1 MTLED
6 ISTTFDILYN
16 NISSGQAPGLTEGE
30 KSTFLTKAY
39 FEIVKNYFNSKGNK
53 YLEGIEDSAKRQ
65 ADFEHLIVFNEINA
79 VSDTNYL
86 GRTVKTLSFEDE
98 YIALLDEFVKVS
110 FIEKGE
116 TKFKFLTVIPL
127 SSSEYVRLMRKP
139 FNYPSKN
146 TVWKVAVGDN
156 KFMFITSPSETFTS
170 YEVRYVK
177 VPDNIDLEGD
187 NDVAASDSLMQEI
200 IQRAVEIAKN
210 AWEGNLET
218 TLKLGE
224 RSE

>member
-1 MTLED
+1 MALDD

-16 NISSGQAPGLTEGE
+16 NISSGQAPGLTEYE

-65 ADFEHLIVFNEINA
+65 ADFEHLIVFKEITA

-86 GRTVKTLSFEDE
+86 GRIVKTLSFTDE

-110 FIEKGE
+110 FVEKDE
-116 TKFKFLTVIPL
+116 TIYKFLTVIPL

-177 VPDNIDLEGD
+177 VPDNINLEG
-187 NDVAASDSLMQEI
+187 NTNVAISDSLMHEI

>member
-53 YLEGIEDSAKRQ
+53 YLEGIDDSPKRQ
-65 ADFEHLIVFNEINA
+65 SDFEHLIVHSNDLIVKTEE
-79 VSDTNYL
+79 YL
-86 GRTVKTLSFEDE
+86 GRDVKSITFTEN
-98 YIALLDEFVKVS
+98 YIAILEEFAKMQFQGTSKSVYKYLNIV
-110 FIEKGE
+110 
-116 TKFKFLTVIPL
+116 PL
-127 SSSEYVRLMRKP
+127 SSSEYVRLMKKP
-139 FNYPSKN
+139 FNYPPKN
-146 TVWKVAVGDN
+146 TVWKISVGDG
-156 KFMFITSPSETFTS
+156 KYMFITSPSETFTL
-170 YEVRYVK
+170 YDVRYVK
-177 VPDNIDLEGD
+177 VPDNIDLED
-187 NDVAASDSLMQEI
+187 TKAPNVPDSLMHEI
-200 IQRAVEIAKN
+200 IQRAIEIAKN

-218 TLKLGE
+218 TIKLGE

>member
-16 NISSGQAPGLTEGE
+16 NISSDQAPGLTEYE

-65 ADFEHLIVFNEINA
+65 ADFEHLICFSQITA
-79 VSDTNYL
+79 VADTNYL
-86 GRTVKTLSFEDE
+86 GRTVKTLSFNDE

-110 FIEKGE
+110 FVENNKTIY
-116 TKFKFLTVIPL
+116 KFLTVIPL

-187 NDVAASDSLMQEI
+187 AEVTISDSLMHEI